1 MILYDKYVRCEER
14 YFLMYI
20 SLSYE
25 VRQADFMPRHMQD
38 AISFRS
44 RNVKLRI
51 ATISVLFG
59 IIYVLLYLYKIR
71 CCQVIVISPYMVM
84 ISQICG
90 IFNNKIQKKEELTY
104 EEK

>member
-1 MILYDKYVRCEER
+1 
-14 YFLMYI
+14 
-20 SLSYE
+20 
-25 VRQADFMPRHMQD
+25 MPRHMQD